1 MGYFILEGEGEVYV
15 DEKWVVAHVGPKAER
30 QAAAGIPI
38 TKFGEDS
45 IGVWFFALPG
55 TTMRME
61 SLPYG
66 LAAMVSI
73 AKKLAPGSMER
84 VNISIQKQIEIGR
97 KIIEDAGGI
106 EAYDVHARKKK
117 GPKQPKMEL
126 KDRKEIVF
134 HE

>member
-1 MGYFILEGEGEVYV
+1 VISSDLYLP
-15 DEKWVVAHVGPKAER
+15 AR
-30 QAAAGIPI
+30 TSIPI

-66 LAAMVSI
+66 LAAMVNF

-84 VNISIQKQIEIGR
+84 VNVSIQNQIKMGG
-97 KIIEDAGGI
+97 KIIEETGGV
-106 EAYDVHARKKK
+106 EKYDDQARKKK
-117 GPKQPKMEL
+117 GPKQPKMDL
-126 KDRKEIVF
+126 NGRKEIIF
-134 HE
+134 RE